1 MRQFGYLQT
10 IYKSFYSR
18 ELYRDVAYNWN
29 GAVFLYL
36 LILLFLTWSIT
47 MFTVQPVINS
57 VSQKMSDKIVP
68 QIPVITIKDGI
79 ASTPQNKPY
88 LITDPE
94 NKELIAIVDT
104 SGKYKQLDDTKAS
117 MLMTKN
123 ELMFR
128 DHQNSIRIQKIPTN
142 LNVVVKPDVV
152 KQKIIHFVGFSWV
165 VLLPILI
172 LGSYFYRLI
181 QGLIFA
187 VIGMIFAALMG
198 IRVNYST
205 VYKLT
210 IVALTPAIV
219 LSTIFN
225 LFGIY
230 FYLQMLSY
238 FVISMAYLIF
248 AIGSNKKG

>member
-29 GAVFLYL
+29 GAIFLYL

-104 SGKYKQLDDTKAS
+104 SGKYKQLDDSKAS
-117 MLMTKN
+117 MMMTKT
-123 ELMFR
+123 ELMFK
-128 DHQNSIRIQKIPTN
+128 DHQNSIRIQKIPTTV
-142 LNVVVKPDVV
+142 NVVIKPDVV
-152 KQKIIHFVGFSWV
+152 KQKLIHFVGFSWV
-165 VLLPILI
+165 VLLPFLI

-198 IRVNYST
+198 IRVKYST